1 MITRSPRGTR
11 GATASAHVIH
21 GIIEASAGRAVA
33 ATVERHIMEGAATMT
48 TLTARDR
55 REYLA
60 GAWTLE
66 SYQNSKVDGSN
77 VLADRA
83 PFALGNLHV
92 DDDEL
97 ATAARGYLAHAG
109 RTDSRRDP
117 NGIARP

>member
-1 MITRSPRGTR
+1 
-11 GATASAHVIH
+11 
-21 GIIEASAGRAVA
+21 
-33 ATVERHIMEGAATMT
+33 MT
-48 TLTARDR
+48 TLTGRDR

-66 SYQNSKVDGSN
+66 SYQSSKVDGSN

-83 PFALGNLHV
+83 PFALGDLHV

-97 ATAARGYLAHAG
+97 ATAARGYLAYAG
-109 RTDSRRDP
+109 RTDSRREP